1 MSEEDRPPLYRPK
14 SDFTSSKKKRQIQK
28 LTRQQTELGKAV
40 EQMARPWRLAISK
53 LREQL
58 EEECLRQASE
68 RRRFQNRRLIKN
80 FGAEL
85 RQSRA
90 KSATLS
96 YWLFCGSPWQDEL
109 GYNEARQQHCAELKA
124 LGFSS
129 EFLPLAAQAK
139 YDWESIAK
147 EFNFRLE
154 SLASWI
160 EAHESWII
168 WRILNGRP
176 AMWDREDSHAR
187 QQEIVAT
194 VIARLPLANGIPAW
208 AITAIVET
216 SQTSNPSQ
224 WLKILKA
231 AVRIASQPEKCPS
244 ELEEWVWWRYPIFSR
259 YRWSAAQICRAARE
273 RFGDSSDVTNEAAFQ
288 SAWVRRGLRF
298 TGRKTRRLRP
308 LLWDFVINEEVP
320 EKRQFRLP
328 SADFHSLRKLV
339 ISTVRHSAHD

>member
-1 MSEEDRPPLYRPK
+1 MSEEDLPPFYRPK
-14 SDFTSSKKKRQIQK
+14 SDFTSGKKKRQIQK
-28 LTRQQTELGKAV
+28 PTRQQAELREAV

-58 EEECLRQASE
+58 EEECLRHPSE

-85 RQSRA
+85 GPSLG
-90 KSATLS
+90 KSATRA

-124 LGFSS
+124 VGFSS
-129 EFLPLAAQAK
+129 EFLPLRAQGK
-139 YDWESIAK
+139 YDWEWIAK
-147 EFNFRLE
+147 EFNFRLD

-168 WRILNGRP
+168 WRILNSQP

-187 QQEIVAT
+187 QQEIVAS
-194 VIARLPLANGIPAW
+194 VIARLSLANGVPTW
-208 AITAIVET
+208 AITAIVES
-216 SQTSNPSQ
+216 SQTWNRSQ
-224 WLKILKA
+224 WLKVLKA
-231 AVRIASQPEKCPS
+231 AVRIASQPEKRPS

-259 YRWSAAQICRAARE
+259 YRWSAAEICRAARE
-273 RFGDSSDVTNEAAFQ
+273 RFGDSDDVTNQAAFQ

-298 TGRKTRRLRP
+298 TGRKTRQQRP

-320 EKRQFRLP
+320 RNVSFDYPPLTLIPYENSSSQP
-328 SADFHSLRKLV
+328 
-339 ISTVRHSAHD
+339 